1 MNILQWPD
9 KTLRK
14 KSEPVTDIERRL
26 PAIEEMYVLVRAKR
40 ATGLAAVQIGIMERF
55 CLVQYGDDY
64 LCLINPSIV
73 KTSEK
78 TSWML
83 EGCLSLQEGK
93 VLVRV
98 QRHRRV
104 RVAYTDLA
112 GEPRTVKGTG
122 VQAAIFQHEID
133 HLDGMTIMI
142 KGGGQVI
149 TPAAAPTK
157 AQMANW
163 GDSHRPNRR
172 MRRAR

>member
-1 MNILQWPD
+1 MTVLQWPD
-9 KTLRK
+9 KTLRQ

-26 PAIEEMYVLVRAKR
+26 ATIEEMYLLVKAKKAR
-40 ATGLAAVQIGIMERF
+40 GLAAVQIGILERL

-64 LCLINPSIV
+64 LCLINPTIT
-73 KTSEK
+73 KASEK

-104 RVAYTDLA
+104 RVGYTDMA
-112 GEPRTVKGTG
+112 GQPRTVRGTG
-122 VQAAIFQHEID
+122 LQAAILQHEID
-133 HLDGMTIMI
+133 HLDGMTIMV

-149 TPAAAPTK
+149 TPPPRPTK
-157 AQMANW
+157 AEMQHWAD
-163 GDSHRPNRR
+163 GRRPNRR
-172 MRRAR
+172 TRRH